1 MSRYKNVASFQLQSF
16 KKKSYHIKNNCY
28 SESRLAQGW
37 GMRETGMY
45 ANEFKVSFLGDEDA
59 VKLDY
64 GDVCTAM

>member
-1 MSRYKNVASFQLQSF
+1 
-16 KKKSYHIKNNCY
+16 
-28 SESRLAQGW
+28 
-37 GMRETGMY
+37 MRETGMY